1 MSSAAA
7 LPAAAAAL
15 FVSLLIKIFNLRG
28 VPVHGAVLSSFC
40 KRHKIKSP
48 FLSFPRIHCIL
59 NTKKI
64 FVFIRIRPN
73 IRVRSFWT
81 TAEEVTVR

>member
-7 LPAAAAAL
+7 LPAAAAAAL

-28 VPVHGAVLSSFC
+28 VPVACALCSPAVLSSFC

-59 NTKKI
+59 NTKDICAHSDSTKH
-64 FVFIRIRPN
+64 
-73 IRVRSFWT
+73 
-81 TAEEVTVR
+81 